1 MTTALETVQAA
12 YAAFGRGDIPAL
24 LALLD
29 EDVEWRFCGDS
40 LAPYTG
46 RRVGRD
52 AVAQWFGQVAQSDE
66 IKIFE
71 PQEFLAAPDHV
82 AVIGFER
89 TRALPGGGSFD
100 TDWVHVWQVADG
112 RITRFFGMYD
122 SEAAAKARAKH

>member
-12 YAAFGRGDIPAL
+12 YAAFGRGDVPAL

-52 AVAQWFGQVAQSDE
+52 EVGRWFGQVAGSDD

-71 PQEFLAAPDHV
+71 PHEFMAAPDHV
-82 AVIGFER
+82 AVVGFER
-89 TRALPGGGSFD
+89 SRALPGGGTFD
-100 TDWVHVWQVADG
+100 TDWVHLWQVADG
-112 RITRFFGMYD
+112 RVTRFFGMLD
-122 SEAAAKARAKH
+122 SEAAAKARSR